1 MLNWGGSTLN
11 LKLPFFNTHLHYLF
25 YTVMMEVSTYFDS
38 ILLTFYF
45 YCLVRDGPGLV
56 TMRHNLIMPRQGDAV
71 TWFVA
76 YRFRKPITNIER
88 VISYIYIY
96 IYREFLASYFCD
108 LSRCI
113 QKFTEWK
120 IMGQLSIRLGVR
132 IFLIGWGQKMCVK
145 HCYVDSSL
153 WYEFR
158 FAIVCIDMN
167 IILDLSTAIQPDN
180 LRRSKYWP
188 IFAVKLNLHRRRVSA
203 RLDVLCPYFCLNPMV
218 VHRKTYI
225 LMFLW

>member
-1 MLNWGGSTLN
+1 MLNWGGSTSN

-25 YTVMMEVSTYFDS
+25 YNVIMEVLTYLHS
-38 ILLTFYF
+38 ILLTFYS
-45 YCLVRDGPGLV
+45 YCLVRDGPCLV
-56 TMRHNLIMPRQGDAV
+56 TMRHNLIMPRQDDVV

-76 YRFRKPITNIER
+76 HRFRKPISNIET
-88 VISYIYIY
+88 VISYIYIENSWHH
-96 IYREFLASYFCD
+96 IFCD
-108 LSRCI
+108 LSHYI
-113 QKFTEWK
+113 QKYTEWK
-120 IMGQLSIRLGVR
+120 IMEQLSIRLGVR
-132 IFLIGWGQKMCVK
+132 IFLIGWGQKTCVK

-188 IFAVKLNLHRRRVSA
+188 IFAVKLNLHRRLVSA